1 MLGSDQQ
8 TRLYSFIRFFRIGL
22 GIAILTFLHFNPNIP
37 QIVSLLGNIVCLILV
52 FPIIFIYFDLYEK
65 LFPDA
70 ESHHDSGMN
79 ITFINE
85 EKQNLENGEVDD
97 ALN

>member
-37 QIVSLLGNIVCLILV
+37 QIVS